1 MACCPDSR
9 VALARAC
16 RRRAFAARE
25 VICDLD
31 TPERDVMFIV
41 EGTVTVSSY
50 SRSGREIAFA
60 ELSAGQYFGE
70 IAAIDGLRRS
80 AVVTGKVKGVL
91 LVMPADRFRALL
103 VEQPETAWLVMMRLT
118 GLIRASNERV
128 QSFTTQSVTQRVCLE
143 LLGLSKPSAAVSG
156 AVQVVHPMPTQ
167 ADLGSRLGA
176 SRETVARVLLDLAQ
190 DGLIVRKGRTITIP
204 DDGAAARP
212 GRGVGVRSGPARWHE
227 RFGDAGQAQANAM
240 ATMATAPGGR
250 GAVAA
255 GHDATAAAA
264 VEILSDGGNAFD
276 AVVAALAASF
286 VVEPALSSPGGGGFL
301 MAHPAGTEPRVLD
314 FFTQTPGG
322 AARDGGAGLDF
333 LPLNADFGPATQEF
347 HVGRAAAAVPGMVPG
362 LCAIQRDLGRLPLAR
377 LLAPAVRMARAGVPM
392 APLQAHIIGV
402 IAPILTLTEAARVGL
417 RRGDRRGRPHHRAP
431 LRPPHAGAGR
441 HPGGSWAAKANGCS
455 ATARW
460 RGPWWSCARDGG
472 LTDGRR
478 PDPLCR
484 ALASDRWSGAF
495 AGARVLTNP
504 PPSAGGALIAFG
516 LALADDLAEGPGPG
530 DLATIMHLTTE
541 ARDATGLNLG
551 VDEARV
557 SALCW
562 TRAGLHHWR
571 ALKRGG
577 TTHMSRFWTAEG
589 NAAACTVS
597 NGEGCGHMVPG
608 TGFMLNNM
616 LGEEDLNP
624 AGFFRWA
631 PDTRVASM
639 MAPTL
644 AERPDGRVLALG
656 SGGSNRIRTALLQVL
671 CAVLARGES
680 LDEAVAAPR
689 LHVERGHLDIE
700 AGWPDDIV
708 AELTADWPDHRVWPD
723 RSMFYGGVH
732 AVERAADGTLTAVG
746 DPRRGGAAA
755 IAV

>member
-1 MACCPDSR
+1 MS
-9 VALARAC
+9 
-16 RRRAFAARE
+16 
-25 VICDLD
+25 
-31 TPERDVMFIV
+31 
-41 EGTVTVSSY
+41 
-50 SRSGREIAFA
+50 
-60 ELSAGQYFGE
+60 
-70 IAAIDGLRRS
+70 
-80 AVVTGKVKGVL
+80 
-91 LVMPADRFRALL
+91 
-103 VEQPETAWLVMMRLT
+103 
-118 GLIRASNERV
+118 
-128 QSFTTQSVTQRVCLE
+128 
-143 LLGLSKPSAAVSG
+143 GLSIQAA
-156 AVQVVHPMPTQ
+156 
-167 ADLGSRLGA
+167 
-176 SRETVARVLLDLAQ
+176 
-190 DGLIVRKGRTITIP
+190 
-204 DDGAAARP
+204 
-212 GRGVGVRSGPARWHE
+212 
-227 RFGDAGQAQANAM
+227 
-240 ATMATAPGGR
+240 MATAPGGR

-264 VEILSDGGNAFD
+264 VEILADGGNAFD

-301 MAHPAGTEPRVLD
+301 MAHPVGAEPRVLD
-314 FFTQTPGG
+314 FFTQTPGR
-322 AARDGGAGLDF
+322 AAPERGAGLDF

-347 HVGRAAAAVPGMVPG
+347 HVGCAAAAVPGMVPG
-362 LCAIQRDLGRLPLAR
+362 LCAIQRELARLPLAR
-377 LLAPAVRMARAGVPM
+377 LLAPAVAMARAGVPM
-392 APLQAHIIGV
+392 APLQAHIIEV
-402 IAPILTLTEAARVGL
+402 IAPILTLTEAARAVFAAET
-417 RRGDRRGRPHHRAP
+417 GD
-431 LRPPHAGAGR
+431 AGR
-441 HPGGSWAAKANGCS
+441 TIAAG
-455 ATARW
+455 
-460 RGPWWSCARDGG
+460 CARPMRALADTLEALGREGERLFRDGPVAQAMVAMCQDGG
-472 LTDGRR
+472 LLAADDLARYAVEWRR
-478 PDPLCR
+478 PLER
-484 ALASDRWSGAF
+484 RF

-516 LALADDLAEGPGPG
+516 LALAEGGMVGPG

-551 VDEARV
+551 IDEARV
-557 SALCW
+557 SALLDE
-562 TRAGLHHWR
+562 TALARWR

-577 TTHMSRFWTAEG
+577 TTHVSVLDGEG
-589 NAAACTVS
+589 NAAAATVS

-616 LGEEDLNP
+616 LGEQDLNP

-680 LDEAVAAPR
+680 LDRAVAAPR

-700 AGWPDDIV
+700 AGWPEEVV
-708 AELTADWPDHRVWPD
+708 AALTTAWPDHRVWPD

-732 AVERAADGTLTAVG
+732 AVERAADGTLIAVG